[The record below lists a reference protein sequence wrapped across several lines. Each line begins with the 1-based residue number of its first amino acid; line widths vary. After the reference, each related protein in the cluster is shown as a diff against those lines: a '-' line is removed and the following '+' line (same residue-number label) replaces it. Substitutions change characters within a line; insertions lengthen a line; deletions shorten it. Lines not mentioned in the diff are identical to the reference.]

1 MVGPQGRGLVFWWGV
16 WVRGCRVTCLTRLP
30 RAQMFPASPAASP
43 TDTQGRSEDTP
54 RSSAQLLPGHCQGD
68 GALEETAPRISDR
81 RILGT
86 EFNRNC
92 RLARTR
98 ENQFPF

>member
-1 MVGPQGRGLVFWWGV
+1 M
-16 WVRGCRVTCLTRLP
+16 TCLTRLP
-30 RAQMFPASPAASP
+30 RAQMFPAYPAASP
-43 TDTQGRSEDTP
+43 TDTQGRNEDMP

-68 GALEETAPRISDR
+68 VALEETAPWISDR

-92 RLARTR
+92 HLAHTR
-98 ENQFPF
+98 ENLFPF